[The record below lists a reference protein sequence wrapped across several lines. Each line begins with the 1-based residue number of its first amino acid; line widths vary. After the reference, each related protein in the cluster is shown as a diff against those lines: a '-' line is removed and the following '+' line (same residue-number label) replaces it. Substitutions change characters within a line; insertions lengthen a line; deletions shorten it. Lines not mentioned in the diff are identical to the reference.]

1 MSKNT
6 CRMIGLIVI
15 MISVFLIMGGL
26 FLKGSDIPFI
36 LSPVCLVAGIMM
48 LIVGIVFYKILKSD

>member
-15 MISVFLIMGGL
+15 IISVFLIMGGL
-26 FLKGSDIPFI
+26 FLRGSDIPAFI
-36 LSPVCLVAGIMM
+36 SPVCLIAGIMM
-48 LIVGIVFYKILKSD
+48 LTVGTVFYKILESD

>member
-1 MSKNT
+1 MSKNA

-26 FLKGSDIPFI
+26 FLKGSDIPGI
-36 LSPVCLVAGIMM
+36 LSPVCLIAGIMM
-48 LIVGIVFYKILKSD
+48 LIVGTVFYKILKSD

>member
-15 MISVFLIMGGL
+15 MLSVFLIIGGL
-26 FLKGSDIPFI
+26 FLKGSDIPAFI
-36 LSPVCLVAGIMM
+36 SPVCLIAGIMM
-48 LIVGIVFYKILKSD
+48 LIVGTVFYKILKSD

>member
-1 MSKNT
+1 MSRNT

-26 FLKGSDIPFI
+26 FLKGSDSPFSI
-36 LSPVCLVAGIMM
+36 SPVCLIAGIMM
-48 LIVGIVFYKILKSD
+48 LIVGTVFYKILKSE

>member
-15 MISVFLIMGGL
+15 IISVFPIMGGL
-26 FLKGSDIPFI
+26 FLKGSDIPDFI
-36 LSPVCLVAGIMM
+36 SPVCLIAGIMI
-48 LIVGIVFYKILKSD
+48 LIVGTIFYKILKSE

>member
-1 MSKNT
+1 MSRNT

-26 FLKGSDIPFI
+26 FLKGPGIPGSI
-36 LSPVCLVAGIMM
+36 SPVCLTTGIMM
-48 LIVGIVFYKILKSD
+48 LTVGTVFYKILISE

>member
-6 CRMIGLIVI
+6 CRMIGLVVI

-26 FLKGSDIPFI
+26 FLKGADIPVI
-36 LSPVCLVAGIMM
+36 LSPVCLIAGIMM
-48 LIVGIVFYKILKSD
+48 LAVGIVFYKILKSD

>member
-1 MSKNT
+1 MSRNT

-26 FLKGSDIPFI
+26 FLKGSDIPFSI
-36 LSPVCLVAGIMM
+36 SPVCLIAGIMM
-48 LIVGIVFYKILKSD
+48 LIVGTVFYKILKSE